1 MRGLWKNACL
11 LFISSHLTSSH
22 LLPLTSFAQVFI
34 FPIEFDLLFGASVD
48 PSTSFSLSSIQ
59 NCGGFE
65 DRFIIRINPFIN
77 RFIQFNLRWWQKM
90 SYFSSF
96 LVNLSCFYRVFFKF
110 RHLARVFF
118 KIEWMFSA
126 WLTFFFSFLYTD
138 SQISIKKE
146 RSGFAPLFETVQNAI
161 KFW

>member
-1 MRGLWKNACL
+1 MWGLWKNACL
-11 LFISSHLTSSH
+11 FIIIISSHLLMSLISSARVSYF
-22 LLPLTSFAQVFI
+22 LSKI
-34 FPIEFDLLFGASVD
+34 DLLFVASVD
-48 PSTSFSLSSIQ
+48 ASTSFSLSSISNQ
-59 NCGGFE
+59 GGFE
-65 DRFIIRINPFIN
+65 DRSYIRIDRFVN

>member
-1 MRGLWKNACL
+1 MRAFCL
-11 LFISSHLTSSH
+11 SHLISPH
-22 LLPLTSFAQVFI
+22 LI
-34 FPIEFDLLFGASVD
+34 Y
-48 PSTSFSLSSIQ
+48 SLSPHSLKFSYFLSNLIFCLALLSIPPHLSRLVP
-59 NCGGFE
+59 FKIVE
-65 DRFIIRINPFIN
+65 ASKTVVIIRINPFVN

-90 SYFSSF
+90 SYFSSL

-126 WLTFFFSFLYTD
+126 WLTFSSRFLYTD